1 MALNGK
7 PADRDNQSSTTRS
20 WARAIAGEAWLL
32 GLVFT
37 SALAVRLIY
46 LVESSKGLLF
56 SVGGLDSVG
65 YQLRAVGFADGS
77 WPAEAAFFWAP
88 GYSFFL
94 GLLYTLFGD
103 STVVVKIIQMIIGSL
118 SCCLVFLIA
127 RMVFEDRIIAVVSA
141 LICCL
146 YGPLIYFD
154 GQIVTANLDVFLQL
168 SLIAFLLLYKKTQ
181 RWAWVPLAG
190 LAAGLSA
197 VNRGGVLLFVP
208 LALIWLHRCG
218 AERKLNR
225 SLLAGALF
233 VLPIVMLLM
242 PVSIHNLENDVAS
255 SPRSHLPENSPERRI
270 SLISYNLGINLYLG
284 NSWADRDVIQ
294 ATHPLCF
301 IHYKMIFDE
310 PVYEGVP
317 TYSGRSKYLVRKTL
331 RQIVSSPLDWLKRIG
346 LKLFRLIN
354 GAEIPRNTDIYVERN
369 YSWVLTALLWKR
381 GLAFPAGLLIPLA
394 LSGLVLAWKQ
404 RNDHML
410 LLFALFAQAGFA
422 LIFFVTSRYR
432 LPMIPLL
439 AVYAGYAL
447 RVLYLRWTREGA
459 RGLRVVA
466 VLLVG
471 TFILSNLSV
480 GKMSSNHH
488 PFEYTH
494 LGNVYRS
501 KGEAEKAH
509 DFYQQALDVDPTY
522 ASAHFSLAFL
532 NRRKGDNYRAIDHL
546 RRGLEVA
553 PMDPVSNR
561 LLGRLLAERGE
572 LEKAAIYYREA
583 LKHAPKFSLAQLEL
597 AQVNRRLGRLV
608 EATVQY
614 EELLAGSP
622 NDIQARY
629 ELALVYHQRKMFK
642 EAIDQLEKVIEI
654 QPEHQKARSALQ
666 LVLEKSVTAE

>member
-7 PADRDNQSSTTRS
+7 PADRDYPSSTTRS
-20 WARAIAGEAWLL
+20 WARIVAHEAWIF
-32 GLVFT
+32 GLIFIL
-37 SALAVRLIY
+37 ALAVRLTY

-56 SVGGLDSVG
+56 NVGGLDSVG
-65 YQLRAVGFADGS
+65 YQLRAVGFADGT

-103 STVVVKIIQMIIGSL
+103 STVVVKIIQTIIGSL

-127 RMVFEDRIIAVVSA
+127 RMVFEDKIIAVVSA
-141 LICCL
+141 VICCF

-154 GQIVTANLDVFLQL
+154 GQIVTANLDVSLQL
-168 SLIAFLLLYKKTQ
+168 SLIAFLLLFKKTQ
-181 RWAWVPLAG
+181 RWVWVPIAG

-208 LALIWLHRCG
+208 LVLVWLHCFV
-218 AERKLNR
+218 AERKLKR

-233 VLPIVMLLM
+233 VVPVVVLLM

-255 SPRSHLPENSPERRI
+255 SPQSLPPEKSPQRSI

-284 NSWADRDVIQ
+284 NSWADRDVIR

-301 IHYKMIFDE
+301 IHYKMVFDE

-331 RQIVSSPLDWLKRIG
+331 RQIASDPLDWLKRIG

-369 YSWVLTALLWKR
+369 YSWILTALLWKR

-394 LSGLVLAWKQ
+394 LSGFVLAWKQ
-404 RNDHML
+404 RNNHML
-410 LLFALFAQAGFA
+410 LLFALLAQAGFA

-447 RVLYLRWTREGA
+447 RVFYLRLTREGA
-459 RGLRVVA
+459 RGLQLVA

-471 TFILSNLSV
+471 AIVVSNLSV
-480 GKMSSNHH
+480 GKMTSNHH

-509 DFYQQALDVDPTY
+509 DFYHKALDVDPTY

-546 RRGLEVA
+546 RRGLKVA
-553 PMDPVSNR
+553 PMAPVPNR
-561 LLGRLLAERGE
+561 LLGRLLAERGDLQGAE
-572 LEKAAIYYREA
+572 VYYRQA

-597 AQVNRRLGRLV
+597 AQVFSRSGRLV
-608 EATVQY
+608 EATTQY
-614 EELLAGSP
+614 EKLLAESP
-622 NDIQARY
+622 NDIQAHY
-629 ELALVYHQRKMFK
+629 ELALVYQQQNMFK
-642 EAIDQLEKVIEI
+642 EAIHHLEKVIEI
-654 QPEHQKARSALQ
+654 QPEHQRARNALQ
-666 LVLEKSVTAE
+666 LVLEKSATAE